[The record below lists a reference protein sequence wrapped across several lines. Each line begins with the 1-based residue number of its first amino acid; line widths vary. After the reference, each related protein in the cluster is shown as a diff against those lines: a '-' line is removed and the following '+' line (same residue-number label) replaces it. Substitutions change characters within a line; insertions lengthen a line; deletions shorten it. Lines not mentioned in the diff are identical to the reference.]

1 MFVFIFSL
9 SIVTAIAGLGIAGLI
24 SGQ

>member
-9 SIVTAIAGLGIAGLI
+9 SLVTAIAGLGIAGLI